1 MTFDIEKSGERE
13 MLEAHLEDTRET
25 VVAKCAGISESD
37 ARRKLGPSNTSVAGI
52 LKHLTNVERW
62 WFRRQLAGED
72 EVPMDWNDTEL
83 DLEFII
89 SDDETIESLLTLYAE
104 ECDRSRQIAA
114 GLQLDDL
121 AVRANPHGKRP
132 SLRWVYL
139 HMIDEN
145 ARHNGH
151 LDIYRELLDGYGE
164 WDTRA

>member
-13 MLEAHLEDTRET
+13 MLEAHLEQTREI

-72 EVPMDWNDTEL
+72 GVPMDWNDTEL

-89 SDDETIESLLTLYAE
+89 SDDETMESLLAGYAE

-114 GLQLDDL
+114 GLKLDDL
-121 AVRANPHGKRP
+121 AATPLKNVKHP
-132 SLRWVYL
+132 SRRWIYL
-139 HMIDEN
+139 HMIEEN

>member
-62 WFRRQLAGED
+62 WFRRQLAGE
-72 EVPMDWNDTEL
+72 ENVAFDWSDSQI

-89 SDDETIESLLTLYAE
+89 SDDETMETLLTSYSQACE
-104 ECDRSRQIAA
+104 QSRAIAA
-114 GLQLDDL
+114 GMDLDDV
-121 AVRANPHGKRP
+121 AVRALDNGKRP